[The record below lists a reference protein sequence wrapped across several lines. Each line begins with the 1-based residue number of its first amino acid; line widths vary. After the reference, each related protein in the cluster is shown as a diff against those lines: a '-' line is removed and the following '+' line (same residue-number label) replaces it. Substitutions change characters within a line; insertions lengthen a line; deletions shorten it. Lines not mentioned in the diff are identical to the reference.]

1 MCRVHKHT
9 ADCVGSE
16 LALMGVVLAKVLP
29 SQHGRLTVP
38 NIADNTH
45 VRGLYVLDLLVL
57 HQEILEKDFGFGDL
71 LF

>member
-1 MCRVHKHT
+1 
-9 ADCVGSE
+9 
-16 LALMGVVLAKVLP
+16 MGVVLAKVLP

-45 VRGLYVLDLLVL
+45 VRGFYVLDLLVL

-71 LF
+71 FF